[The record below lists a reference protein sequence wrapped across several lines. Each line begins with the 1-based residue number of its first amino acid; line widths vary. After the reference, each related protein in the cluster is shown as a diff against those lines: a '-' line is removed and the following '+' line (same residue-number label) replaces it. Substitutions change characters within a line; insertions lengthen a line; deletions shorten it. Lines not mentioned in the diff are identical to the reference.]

1 MKFTLHLL
9 LVALFV
15 VFAYAVAEQKQ
26 VIVSYPNNTPN
37 SVIEQAKA
45 AIKEAV
51 SPPIFSPTR
60 TFIDLGF
67 RAASSHMSTT

>member
-51 SPPIFSPTR
+51 SPPIFSSTR
-60 TFIDLGF
+60 TVIDRGF

>member
-51 SPPIFSPTR
+51 SPPIVSPPR
-60 TFIDLGF
+60 TVVDPGL
-67 RAASSHMSTT
+67 RAAPSHMSTT